1 MEWND
6 LLGLVMGRLKNMS
19 EVGLTEYQTFVK
31 NTNQAR
37 TQ

>member
-1 MEWND
+1 MEWKD
-6 LLGLVMGRLKNMS
+6 LLGLVREHLKNMA